1 VNAAGNNSIVDPA
14 RATKYNN
21 PMAMAKSDQVSSAGF
36 NNTFYNQNKVAQK
49 VQQQQQFRLS

>member
-1 VNAAGNNSIVDPA
+1 
-14 RATKYNN
+14 
-21 PMAMAKSDQVSSAGF
+21 MAMAQSDQVSSAGF